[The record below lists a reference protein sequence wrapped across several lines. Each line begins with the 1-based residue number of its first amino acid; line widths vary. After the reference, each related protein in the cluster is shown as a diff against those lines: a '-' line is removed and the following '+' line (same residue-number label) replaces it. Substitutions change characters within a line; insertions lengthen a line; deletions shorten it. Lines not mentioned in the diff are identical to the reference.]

1 MFTHSWTHRSVPL
14 EHSSTSNNTGQ
25 TILQYERI
33 YLETSILGIY
43 NELLLRTNAASAI
56 DGESVS
62 TLACAAIG
70 PYGVDAVVFTQ
81 VVTGCAL
88 VDICSQGKKKEDKIQ
103 ESAYPLK
110 NGQLLENLSHSKL

>member
-1 MFTHSWTHRSVPL
+1 MREYIWNEEWKIKTD
-14 EHSSTSNNTGQ
+14 EK
-25 TILQYERI
+25 
-33 YLETSILGIY
+33 TSILGIY
-43 NELLLRTNAASAI
+43 SELLLRTNAASAI

-62 TLACAAIG
+62 TPACAAIG

-88 VDICSQGKKKEDKIQ
+88 VDIYSQGKKKEDKIQ

-110 NGQLLENLSHSKL
+110 NGQLLEHLSHSKL